1 MTLPGGRGWYNLFHA
16 GSVVAAGREASK
28 EAISAVPV
36 LQLYESFLVW
46 RQNCFS
52 EKAEAAV
59 GILSG
64 FL

>member
-1 MTLPGGRGWYNLFHA
+1 MTLPGTAWCNLFHA

-36 LQLYESFLVW
+36 QAGINASLSGCKMAFQRRL
-46 RQNCFS
+46 R
-52 EKAEAAV
+52 AAV